1 METSLVLVKPDG
13 VQRGLVG
20 RVLSR
25 FEDKGLSIAGL
36 KLLVAPKATLEK
48 HYAVHRERPFYGS
61 LLQFMGSGPVVAIAV
76 RGVNAVAVV
85 RTLLG
90 PTNGQEAPGGTIRG
104 DFGMS
109 RSFNLVHASD
119 STENAAME
127 LGLWFPEGTCDYQHD
142 VLRWVYDDEA

>member
-48 HYAVHRERPFYGS
+48 HYAVHRERPFYGE
-61 LLQFMGSGPVVAIAV
+61 LVEFMSSGPAVALALEAD
-76 RGVNAVAVV
+76 NAVLAWREAIGATDDPGLKAFLARKYGNPDWARPRPPLRPLDDALADGLVAV
-85 RTLLG
+85 LG
-90 PTNGQEAPGGTIRG
+90 AIG
-104 DFGMS
+104 
-109 RSFNLVHASD
+109 
-119 STENAAME
+119 
-127 LGLWFPEGTCDYQHD
+127 FP
-142 VLRWVYDDEA
+142 VP

>member
-1 METSLVLVKPDG
+1 MDVQVAEEGATQGCVVLA
-13 VQRGLVG
+13 R
-20 RVLSR
+20 
-25 FEDKGLSIAGL
+25 
-36 KLLVAPKATLEK
+36 
-48 HYAVHRERPFYGS
+48 
-61 LLQFMGSGPVVAIAV
+61 
-76 RGVNAVAVV
+76 

-119 STENAAME
+119 STDNAAME